1 MGSWRYCSTHQIES
15 APLAPEGAEF
25 GFGREHRSLLQAA
38 FDLEVVSTRQND
50 LAPERRLLIHSLKR
64 DAVAQ
69 AVRSIRSEYTKKAD
83 DLDADCD

>member
-15 APLAPEGAEF
+15 APLASDDAAF
-25 GFGREHRSLLQAA
+25 GVGHQHRSLPQAVS
-38 FDLEVVSTRQND
+38 DLEVVSTRQND
-50 LAPERRLLIHSLKR
+50 LAPERRLLIHSLRR

-69 AVRSIRSEYTKKAD
+69 AVRSIRSEYTEKAD